1 MRLSWLAPIIVFG
14 LVIFVH
20 ELGHF
25 LAAKWAGVYAPRFSV
40 GFGPALWRRRRGET
54 EYILAAVP
62 LGGYVRM
69 ASKDDESTAFLEGGG
84 EEAIAREQESGA
96 KKPKDWDPEA
106 MIPHGPQPIPP
117 HRWFESKPLWQ
128 RVIILIAGV
137 VMNVLLAW
145 VVTVGTVA
153 AFGEPYLP
161 AVVDSV
167 MAGRPAA
174 MAGLMAGDSVT
185 AIDGKPVTTFA
196 EMVTIISAR
205 PDQATTIDVSRNGSP
220 ARIIVTPLAEEFTDP
235 IGGGTERVGRIGVIP
250 RGEIA
255 RNHVGPIDA
264 LVIGTK
270 ATVAMAGS
278 IVGVVRGLLTGNVG
292 VENLGGPIAIA
303 RVSVEAAQGGLE
315 TFLGLIAFLSIN
327 IAVLNLLPIPVLDG
341 GQILIHVLEAAKGS
355 PFSPRA
361 REYILRAGLALILML
376 VVIVMYND
384 IRALALA
391 FMGRS

>member
-1 MRLSWLAPIIVFG
+1 MSFTWLAPIIVFG
-14 LVIFVH
+14 IVIFVH

-25 LAAKWAGVYAPRFSV
+25 LAAKRFGVYAPRFSV

-54 EYILAAVP
+54 EYIVAAVP

-84 EEAIAREQESGA
+84 EEALAREQEGA
-96 KKPKDWDPEA
+96 TKPKDWDPEA
-106 MIPHGPQPIPP
+106 MIPHGPKSIPP
-117 HRWFESKPLWQ
+117 DRWFESKPLWQ

-137 VMNVLLAW
+137 TMNVLLAW

-153 AFGEPYLP
+153 AYGEPYLP

-167 MAGRPAA
+167 VVGRPAA
-174 MAGLMAGDSVT
+174 SAGMLSGDSVI
-185 AIDGKPVTTFA
+185 AIDGRPISTFT
-196 EMVTIISAR
+196 EMVDIISAR
-205 PDQATTIDVSRNGSP
+205 PEQATTIEVVRGGT
-220 ARIIVTPLAEEFTDP
+220 RRTITVTPVAEDFTDP
-235 IGGGTERVGRIGVIP
+235 IAGGTSTVGRIGVVP
-250 RGEIA
+250 RGIVA
-255 RNHVGPIDA
+255 RRGVGPVDA
-264 LVIGTK
+264 LVTGTR

-278 IVGVVRGLLTGNVG
+278 IVGVVRGLFTGNVG
-292 VENLGGPIAIA
+292 VGSLGGPIAIA

-315 TFLGLIAFLSIN
+315 IFLSLIAFLSIN

-341 GQILIHVLEAAKGS
+341 GQILIHVLEAIKGS

-384 IRALALA
+384 IRALTLSLL
-391 FMGRS
+391 GRS

>member
-1 MRLSWLAPIIVFG
+1 MNYTWLAPIIVFG
-14 LVIFVH
+14 IVIFVH

-54 EYILAAVP
+54 EYILAAIP

-69 ASKDDESTAFLEGGG
+69 ASKDDESTAFLEGGSEVG
-84 EEAIAREQESGA
+84 MEQEQQDRA
-96 KKPKDWDPEA
+96 TKPKHWDPEA
-106 MIPHGPQPIPP
+106 MIPHGPKPIPP
-117 HRWFESKPLWQ
+117 DRWFESKPLWQ
-128 RVIILIAGV
+128 RIIILIAGV
-137 VMNVLLAW
+137 TMNVLLAW

-153 AFGEPYLP
+153 TYGEPYLP

-167 MAGRPAA
+167 VAGRPAA
-174 MAGLMAGDSVT
+174 SAGLMAGDSIT
-185 AIDGKPVTTFA
+185 AIDGQPVSTFT
-196 EMVTIISAR
+196 EVVTIISAR
-205 PDQATTIDVSRNGSP
+205 PDQATAIDVVRGGSP
-220 ARIIVTPLAEEFTDP
+220 RRIVVTPQAEEFTDP
-235 IGGGTERVGRIGVIP
+235 IGGGTQKVGRIGVIP
-250 RGEIA
+250 RGEVA
-255 RNHVGPIDA
+255 RHRTGPVDA
-264 LVIGTK
+264 LVVGTK

-278 IVGVVRGLLTGNVG
+278 IVGVVRGLFTGNIG

-315 TFLGLIAFLSIN
+315 TFLALIAFLSIN

-341 GQILIHVLEAAKGS
+341 GQILIHILEAVKGS

-384 IRALALA
+384 IRALTLS
-391 FMGRS
+391 FLGRS

>member
-54 EYILAAVP
+54 EYILAAIP

-84 EEAIAREQESGA
+84 EDAIAREQEGGA

-106 MIPHGPQPIPP
+106 MIPHGPRPIPP

-153 AFGEPYLP
+153 AYGEPYLP

-220 ARIIVTPLAEEFTDP
+220 ARIIVTPVAEDFTDP

-255 RNHVGPIDA
+255 RNRIGPIDA

-278 IVGVVRGLLTGNVG
+278 IVGVVRGLFTGNVG

>member
-1 MRLSWLAPIIVFG
+1 MKWSWLAPIIVFG

-84 EEAIAREQESGA
+84 EEAIARGQEGGA

-153 AFGEPYLP
+153 AYGEPYLP

-167 MAGRPAA
+167 IAGRPAA

-220 ARIIVTPLAEEFTDP
+220 ARIIVTPVAEDFTDP

-255 RNHVGPIDA
+255 RNRIGPIDA

-278 IVGVVRGLLTGNVG
+278 IVGVVRGLFTGNVG

>member
-1 MRLSWLAPIIVFG
+1 MLSWLAPIVVFG

-25 LAAKWAGVYAPRFSV
+25 LAAKKFRVYAPRFSV

-84 EEAIAREQESGA
+84 EEEMAKEQAERATKSKG
-96 KKPKDWDPEA
+96 WDPEA
-106 MIPHGPQPIPP
+106 MIPHGPKPIPP
-117 HRWFESKPLWQ
+117 DRWFESKPLWQ
-128 RVIILIAGV
+128 RVVILLAGV
-137 VMNVLLAW
+137 TMNVLLAW

-153 AFGEPYLP
+153 AYGEPYLP

-167 MAGRPAA
+167 VAGRPAA
-174 MAGLMAGDSVT
+174 LAGLARGDSIT
-185 AIDGKPVTTFA
+185 AIDGQPVTTWT
-196 EMVTIISAR
+196 EVVTLVSAR
-205 PDQATTIDVSRNGSP
+205 PDQSVSFDIVRGGSP
-220 ARIIVTPLAEEFTDP
+220 LRIAITPVAEDFTDP
-235 IGGGTERVGRIGVIP
+235 LGGGTQKVGRIGVSP
-250 RGEIA
+250 RGTIA
-255 RNHVGPIDA
+255 RHPRDPVDA
-264 LVIGTK
+264 LATGTR
-270 ATVAMAGS
+270 ATLAMAGS
-278 IVGVVRGLLTGNVG
+278 IVGVVRGLVTGNVG

-315 TFLGLIAFLSIN
+315 IFLGLIAFLSIN

-341 GQILIHVLEAAKGS
+341 GQILIHVLEAVKGS

-376 VVIVMYND
+376 LVIVMYND
-384 IRALALA
+384 IRALTLG
-391 FMGRS
+391 FLGRP

>member
-1 MRLSWLAPIIVFG
+1 MKWSWLAPLIVFG
-14 LVIFVH
+14 IVIFVH

-25 LAAKWAGVYAPRFSV
+25 MAAKFFGVYAPRFSV

-84 EEAIAREQESGA
+84 EDAIAREQEGGA
-96 KKPKDWDPEA
+96 KKPRDWDPEA
-106 MIPHGPQPIPP
+106 MIPHGPKPIPP

-128 RVIILIAGV
+128 RVIILLAGV
-137 VMNVLLAW
+137 TMNVLLAW
-145 VVTVGTVA
+145 VVTVGSVA

-167 MAGRPAA
+167 VAGRPAA
-174 MAGLMAGDSVT
+174 NAGLLSGDSVT
-185 AIDGKPVTTFA
+185 AIDGQTITTFA

-205 PDQATTIDVSRNGSP
+205 PGQATSVDVVRNGT
-220 ARIIVTPLAEEFTDP
+220 AQRITVTPLAEDFTDP
-235 IGGGTERVGRIGVIP
+235 ISGGTQRVGRIGVMP

-255 RNHVGPIDA
+255 RHRVGPGAAI
-264 LVIGTK
+264 VTGSK
-270 ATVAMAGS
+270 ATLAMAGS
-278 IVGVVRGLLTGNVG
+278 IVGVVRGLLSGNVG

-315 TFLGLIAFLSIN
+315 IFLGLIAFLSIN

-341 GQILIHVLEAAKGS
+341 GQILIHVLEAVKGS

-376 VVIVMYND
+376 LVIVMYND
-384 IRALALA
+384 IRALTLA

>member
-14 LVIFVH
+14 LVIFIH

-84 EEAIAREQESGA
+84 EEAIAREQEGGA

-117 HRWFESKPLWQ
+117 NRWFESKPLWQ
-128 RVIILIAGV
+128 RIAILLAGV
-137 VMNVLLAW
+137 TMNLLLGW
-145 VVTVGTVA
+145 IVTVGTVA
-153 AFGEPYLP
+153 AYGEPYLP

-174 MAGLMAGDSVT
+174 AAGLMKGDSVI
-185 AIDGKPVTTFA
+185 AIEGQPITTFT
-196 EMVTIISAR
+196 EMVTIVSAR
-205 PDQATTIDVSRNGSP
+205 PGQSTAIDVVRAGAP
-220 ARIIVTPLAEEFTDP
+220 RRIVVTPVGEDFTDP
-235 IGGGTERVGRIGVIP
+235 LGGGTQKVGRIGVIP
-250 RGEIA
+250 RGQIA
-255 RNHVGPIDA
+255 RLRAGPADA
-264 LVIGTK
+264 VVTGTK
-270 ATVAMAGS
+270 ATIAMAGS

-292 VENLGGPIAIA
+292 VENLAGPIGIA

-315 TFLGLIAFLSIN
+315 TLLALIAFLSIN

-341 GQILIHVLEAAKGS
+341 GQILIHVLEAVKGS

-361 REYILRAGLALILML
+361 REYILRAGLAIILML
-376 VVIVMYND
+376 LVIVMYND
-384 IRALALA
+384 IRALTLS
-391 FMGRS
+391 FLGRS

>member
-1 MRLSWLAPIIVFG
+1 MSFSWLAPIIVFG
-14 LVIFVH
+14 IVIFVH

-25 LAAKWAGVYAPRFSV
+25 LAAKRFGVYAPRFSI

-54 EYILAAVP
+54 EYIVAAVP

-84 EEAIAREQESGA
+84 EEAIAREQAGDT
-96 KKPKDWDPEA
+96 KPKDWDPEA
-106 MIPHGPQPIPP
+106 MIPHGPKPIPP
-117 HRWFESKPLWQ
+117 DRWFESKPLWQ
-128 RVIILIAGV
+128 RIVILIAGV
-137 VMNVLLAW
+137 TMNVLLAW

-153 AFGEPYLP
+153 AYGEPYLP

-167 MAGRPAA
+167 VAGRPAA
-174 MAGLMAGDSVT
+174 SAGLMKGDSVT
-185 AIDGKPVTTFA
+185 AIDGRPVTRFT
-196 EMVTIISAR
+196 EMVSIISAR
-205 PDQATTIDVSRNGSP
+205 PGQATTIDLVRDGAP
-220 ARIIVTPLAEEFTDP
+220 RRVVVTPEAEDFTDP
-235 IGGGTERVGRIGVIP
+235 IGGTQRVGRIGVIP
-250 RGEIA
+250 RGDIA
-255 RNHVGPIDA
+255 RHRTGPVDA
-264 LVIGTK
+264 LVVGTK
-270 ATVAMAGS
+270 ATGAMAGS
-278 IVGVVRGLLTGNVG
+278 IVGVVRGLFTGNVG
-292 VENLGGPIAIA
+292 VETLGGPIAIA
-303 RVSVEAAQGGLE
+303 RVSVKAAQGGLE
-315 TFLGLIAFLSIN
+315 IFLGLIAFLSIN

-384 IRALALA
+384 IRALTLS